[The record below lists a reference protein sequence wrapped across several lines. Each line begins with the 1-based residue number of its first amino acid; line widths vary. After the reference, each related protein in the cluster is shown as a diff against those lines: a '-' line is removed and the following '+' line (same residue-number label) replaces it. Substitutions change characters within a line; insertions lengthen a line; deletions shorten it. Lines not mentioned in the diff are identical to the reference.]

1 MNNITKLKKQKYTK
15 SDGLVVIFISMF
27 CLFVFSG
34 CGVAKPSQKQNETKN
49 DKHTELETVSVIE
62 NNEQFTKQDYAFLYR
77 VFGNAKF
84 IADNQN
90 NTNVSDTSVNKNSIL
105 DSNRLNK
112 IFDDKNMKL
121 TKQDSA
127 FVYRIFGDF
136 KIISR

>member
-1 MNNITKLKKQKYTK
+1 MKNTTKLEKHN
-15 SDGLVVIFISMF
+15 DGVILTTIFF
-27 CLFVFSG
+27 VLFFSS

-77 VFGNAKF
+77 VFGNTKF

-105 DSNRLNK
+105 DSNRLNR